1 MSVFDILT
9 MIGGLA
15 LFLYGMEVMG
25 NGLSKA
31 SGGRMERILEKMTDN
46 IFKAVLLG
54 AGVTAVIQ
62 SSSATTVMVVGFV
75 NSGIMKLS
83 QAVGVIMGAN
93 IGTTVTSW
101 LLSLTGIQ
109 GDNFILTLM
118 KPSSFSPILAVI
130 GIGFLMFSKNEK
142 KKDIG
147 TIMIGFTVLMFGMET
162 MSDAVKPL
170 ADVPEFANILLMFKN
185 PLLGMLA
192 GLVLTAVIQSSSASV
207 GILQS
212 LCVTGAV
219 SYGAAIP
226 IIMGQNIG
234 TCVTALLSSIGA
246 SKNAKRTAFVH
257 LYFNIIGTTI
267 FMIGF
272 YALNAFVH
280 FSFIDNMAN
289 PAGIAVIHSVFNIFA
304 TAILLPF
311 HRGLEKLAILT
322 VRTSDEDEKQSVQP
336 AEEGQDMLLLLD
348 DRFIEKPG
356 FAMENCYSVTSHMA
370 ELSRQALFI
379 AMELLQK
386 YDETKAENV
395 LKLENKV
402 DHYEDRLGTYLIR
415 LSSRDLS
422 EKDSKSLSMLLHCIG
437 DLERISDH
445 AVNIMEKAEEL
456 QEKEASFSEN
466 ATKELQLLE
475 NALNRILNLTNDAF
489 ENSDMRLAAQVEP
502 LEEVIDVMAER
513 LRDQHILRLKDGVCS
528 IDTGVVFLD
537 VLNNAERI
545 SDHCSNVAARLIG
558 MDAGEDYDSH
568 TLKSIMHHNPT
579 KDYMLEYEEC
589 RKAYLVPLEE
599 MEA

>member
-9 MIGGLA
+9 MVGGLA

-109 GDNFILTLM
+109 GDNFILTMM

-130 GIGFLMFSKNEK
+130 GVGFLMFSKNEK

-147 TIMIGFTVLMFGMET
+147 TILIGFTVLMFGMET

-192 GLVLTAVIQSSSASV
+192 GLILTAVIQSSSASV

-257 LYFNIIGTTI
+257 LYFNIIGTAI

-272 YALNAFVH
+272 YAINAVVH
-280 FSFIDNMAN
+280 FGFIDDMAN
-289 PAGIAVIHSVFNIFA
+289 PAGIAVIHSIFNIFA

-311 HRGLEKLAILT
+311 HKVLEKLAILT
-322 VRTSDEDEKQSVQP
+322 VRSSDEEEQKVEQP
-336 AEEGQDMLLLLD
+336 AEDGQDMLLLLD

-356 FAMENCYSVTSHMA
+356 FAMENCYSVTGHMA

-379 AMELLQK
+379 AMELLNK

-415 LSSRDLS
+415 LSSQDLS

-445 AVNIMEKAEEL
+445 AVNIMEKAQEMHEKKLTFSAKGAEEL
-456 QEKEASFSEN
+456 EVYSRAVRDIMNMSIEAFKN
-466 ATKELQLLE
+466 DDIQL
-475 NALNRILNLTNDAF
+475 AR
-489 ENSDMRLAAQVEP
+489 QVEP
-502 LEEVIDVMAER
+502 LEEVIDYLNDELKQRHVKR
-513 LRDQHILRLKDGVCS
+513 LRSGECS
-528 IDTGVVFLD
+528 VEMGF
-537 VLNNAERI
+537 VLSDITINYERVA
-545 SDHCSNVAARLIG
+545 DHCSNLAVDLLRIHENVFDVHEYLESLKENKDAAFR
-558 MDAGEDYDSH
+558 AAY
-568 TLKSIMHHNPT
+568 K
-579 KDYMLEYEEC
+579 KDKAEY
-589 RKAYLVPLEE
+589 ALPQS
-599 MEA
+599 